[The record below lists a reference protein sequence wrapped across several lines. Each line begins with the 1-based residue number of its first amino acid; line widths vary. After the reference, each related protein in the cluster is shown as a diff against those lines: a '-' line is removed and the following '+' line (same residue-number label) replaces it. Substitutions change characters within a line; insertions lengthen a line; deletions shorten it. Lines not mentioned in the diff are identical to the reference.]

1 MITLTTG
8 QLDAW
13 LEQLLWPFV
22 RIGSCFM
29 VAPAFGAIFVPARIR
44 IVLAGAITLIIA
56 PLIPTPAGITPFSA
70 AGMIVTIQQVIIG
83 IALGFSL
90 QLLFDAVTL
99 GGQLLANSMGLSFAF
114 NTDPMHGV
122 ETPVLGQLYTLL
134 VMLTFLALNGHL
146 ALIELLVDGFRT
158 LPVGTTGLGQEGVWS
173 VIEWGSQLFSG
184 SLAVALPGVTALL
197 IVNVAFGV
205 MSRAAP
211 QLNLFA
217 VGFPISLV
225 FGLTIVLAGLPTVQ
239 QTFTHL
245 IGEGFVLLR
254 QLSLALQH
262 IAAAR

>member
-13 LEQLLWPFV
+13 LAQLLWPFI

-29 VAPAFGAIFVPARIR
+29 VAPAFGAQFVPARIR
-44 IVLAGAITLIIA
+44 IVLAGAITIIVA
-56 PLIPTPAGITPFSA
+56 PLIPAPTGIATFSPAGLV
-70 AGMIVTIQQVIIG
+70 VTAQQMVIGVAI
-83 IALGFSL
+83 GFSL

-114 NTDPMHGV
+114 NTDPIHGV
-122 ETPVLGQLYTLL
+122 ETPVLGTLYSML

-146 ALIELLVDGFRT
+146 ALIEVLVDGFRT
-158 LPVGTTGLGQEGVWS
+158 LPIGTTGLGQEGLWS
-173 VIEWGSQLFSG
+173 VVIWGTQLFSG
-184 SLAVALPGVTALL
+184 ALAIALPGVTALL
-197 IVNVAFGV
+197 IVNIAFGV

-225 FGLTIVLAGLPTVQ
+225 FGLLIVLAGLPSMQ
-239 QTFTHL
+239 STFTHL
-245 IGEGFVLLR
+245 LTEAFDLLR
-254 QLSLALQH
+254 KLTGSLAH
-262 IAAAR
+262 G

>member
-1 MITLTTG
+1 MINLTTG

-13 LEQLLWPFV
+13 LVQLLWPFV
-22 RIGSCFM
+22 RIGACFM
-29 VAPAFGAIFVPARIR
+29 VAPAFGAVFVPARIR

-56 PLIPTPAGITPFSA
+56 PLIPTPSAITPFSP
-70 AGMIVTIQQVIIG
+70 AGLVVTAQQLIIG
-83 IALGFSL
+83 VALGFSL

-122 ETPVLGQLYTLL
+122 ETPVLGQFYTLL

-158 LPVGTTGLGQEGVWS
+158 LPVGTTGLDQNGLWS
-173 VIEWGSQLFSG
+173 VVEWGAQLFSG
-184 SLAVALPGVTALL
+184 ALAVALPGVTALL
-197 IVNVAFGV
+197 IVNIAFGV

-225 FGLTIVLAGLPTVQ
+225 FGLMIVLAGLPSVQ
-239 QTFTHL
+239 TTFTRL
-245 IGEGFVLLR
+245 LADAFQVLR
-254 QLSLALQH
+254 QLTVGT
-262 IAAAR
+262 